1 MKDLIIK
8 DAKVVNEGKILRD
21 TSLLIRNGIIEK
33 IFRDTVPESVLA
45 NADVIDASGKL
56 LLPGVIDDQVHFR
69 EPGLTHKGEIYT
81 ESKAAVSGGVTSF
94 MEMPNT
100 VPQATTQEILNQKFE
115 RASEVSL
122 ANYSFYIGAT
132 NDNLEELLKTDS
144 SKVCG
149 IKVFMGS
156 STGNMLV
163 DNPITLS
170 SLFQKSKMLV
180 AVHCEDENIIQ
191 ANLAAAIEK
200 YGENIPLS
208 EHPKIRDASACFNSS
223 SKAVEL
229 AKKFGT
235 RLHILHVS
243 TAAEVALFEAAPIK
257 SKKITSEVCVHHLWF
272 CDADY
277 EKYGARI
284 KWNPAIKSANDRASL
299 IKALNDNRIDI
310 IATDHAPHTEEEK
323 GRPYLKMPS
332 GGPLVEHS
340 LLAMLEMSRNG
351 KLSIEK
357 VVEKMCHAPADLFGI
372 EKRGYIRKGYKADL
386 VLVDSGKWTVSKD
399 NIQAKCNWS
408 PFEGESFYYF
418 VSHTFVNGNLVY
430 ENLTPGKK
438 GTFTELIKGE
448 RLLFSVS
455 QEG

>member
-1 MKDLIIK
+1 MRDIIIK

-33 IFRDTVPESVLA
+33 IFRDSVPEAILSQ
-45 NADVIDASGKL
+45 ADVIDASGKF

-69 EPGLTHKGEIYT
+69 EPGLTHKGDIYT
-81 ESKAAVSGGVTSF
+81 ESKAAIAGGVTSF

-100 VPQATTQEILNQKFE
+100 VPQATTQYLLSEKYNRAAEI
-115 RASEVSL
+115 SL

-132 NDNLEELLKTDS
+132 NDNLEELLKTDPS
-144 SKVCG
+144 QVCG

-163 DNPITLS
+163 DNPLTLS
-170 SLFQKSKMLV
+170 SLFQRSKMLI
-180 AVHCEDENIIQ
+180 AVHCEDESIVQ

-200 YGENIPLS
+200 YGEDIPLS

-235 RLHILHVS
+235 RLHILHIS
-243 TAAEVALFEAAPIK
+243 TAAEIALFESAPVK

-272 CDADY
+272 SDADY
-277 EKYGARI
+277 EKLGAKI
-284 KWNPAIKSANDRASL
+284 KWNPAIKSANDRSSL
-299 IKALNDNRIDI
+299 IKAVNENRIDV

-340 LLAMLEMSRNG
+340 LVAMLEMSRNG
-351 KLSIEK
+351 KFSIEK

-372 EKRGYIRKGYKADL
+372 EKRGYIRKGYKADI
-386 VLVDSGKWTVSKD
+386 VLVDAGKWTVSKE

-408 PFEGESFYYF
+408 PFEGESFYYYITN
-418 VSHTFVNGNLVY
+418 TFVNGNMVY
-430 ENLTPGKK
+430 ENTHPGKK
-438 GTFTELIKGE
+438 GTFHEDFRGE
-448 RLLFSVS
+448 RLTFNREN
-455 QEG
+455 Q

>member
-33 IFRDTVPESVLA
+33 IFRDSVPEAILQQSI
-45 NADVIDASGKL
+45 VIDASGKF

-69 EPGLTHKGEIYT
+69 EPGLTHKGDISS
-81 ESKAAVSGGVTSF
+81 ESRAAVAGGITSF

-100 VPQATTQEILNQKFE
+100 IPQATNQELLAKKYD

-132 NDNLEELLKTDS
+132 NDNLEELLKTDPAN
-144 SKVCG
+144 VCG

-163 DNPITLS
+163 DNPVTLS
-170 SLFQKSKMLV
+170 SLFQQSKMLI
-180 AVHCEDENIIQ
+180 AVHCEDENIVQ
-191 ANLAAAIEK
+191 ANLSAAVEK
-200 YGENIPLS
+200 YGEDIPIG
-208 EHPKIRDASACFNSS
+208 EHPKIRDTSACFSSS

-235 RLHILHVS
+235 RLHILHLS
-243 TAAEVALFEAAPIK
+243 TAAEIALFESAPVK
-257 SKKITSEVCVHHLWF
+257 SKKITAEVCVHHLWF
-272 CDADY
+272 SDADY
-277 EKYGARI
+277 EKLGAKI
-284 KWNPAIKSANDRASL
+284 KWNPAIKSASDRTAL
-299 IKALNDNRIDI
+299 LKAVNENRIDV
-310 IATDHAPHTEEEK
+310 IATDHAPPTEAEK
-323 GRPYLKMPS
+323 GNTYLKMPS

-340 LLAMLEMSRNG
+340 LPAMLEMSRNG
-351 KLSIEK
+351 KISLEK

-386 VLVDSGKWTVSKD
+386 VLVEIGKWSVSKD

-408 PFEGESFYYF
+408 PFEGESFNYF
-418 VSHTFVNGNLVY
+418 ISHTFVNGNLVY
-430 ENLTPGKK
+430 ENPIPGKK
-438 GTFTELIKGE
+438 GLFHDEIKGE
-448 RLLFSVS
+448 RLTFNR
-455 QEG
+455 ETN

>member
-8 DAKVVNEGKILRD
+8 DAKVVNEGKILRN

-33 IFRDTVPESVLA
+33 IFREAVPESVLA
-45 NADVIDASGKL
+45 NAEVINAAGKL

-69 EPGLTHKGEIYT
+69 EPGLTHKGDLYS
-81 ESKAAVSGGVTSF
+81 ESRAAVSGGVTSF

-100 VPQATTQEILNQKFE
+100 IPQATTQEILNQKFE

-132 NDNLEELLKTDS
+132 NDNLEELLKTDPA
-144 SKVCG
+144 KVCG

-163 DNPITLS
+163 DNTSTLS
-170 SLFQKSKMLV
+170 SLFQKSKMLI
-180 AVHCEDENIIQ
+180 AVHCEDENIVQ
-191 ANLAAAIEK
+191 ANLAAAVEK
-200 YGENIPLS
+200 YGEDIPVS

-243 TAAEVALFEAAPIK
+243 TAAEVALFEAAPVK
-257 SKKITSEVCVHHLWF
+257 NKKITAEVCVHHLWF
-272 CDADY
+272 SDADY
-277 EKYGARI
+277 EKLGARI
-284 KWNPAIKSANDRASL
+284 KWNPSIKTANDRASL
-299 IKALNDNRIDI
+299 IKAVNENRIDI
-310 IATDHAPHTEEEK
+310 IASDHAPHTEEEK
-323 GRPYLKMPS
+323 SRPYLKMPS

-351 KLSIEK
+351 KISIEK

-418 VSHTFVNGNLVY
+418 VSHSFVNGNLVY
-430 ENLTPGKK
+430 ENPVPGKK
-438 GTFTELIKGE
+438 GTFHEEKKGE
-448 RLLFSVS
+448 RLLF
-455 QEG
+455 Q

>member
-1 MKDLIIK
+1 MKDIVIK
-8 DAKVVNEGKILRD
+8 DARVVNEGKILRD

-33 IFRDTVPESVLA
+33 IFRDSVPESILMQ
-45 NADVIDASGKL
+45 ADVIDAAGKF

-69 EPGLTHKGEIYT
+69 EPGLTHKGDIQS
-81 ESKAAVSGGVTSF
+81 ESKAAVAGGITSF

-100 VPQATTQEILNQKFE
+100 IPQATTQELLQKKYE

-122 ANYSFYIGAT
+122 ANFSFYMGAT
-132 NDNLEELLKTDS
+132 NDNLEELLKTDP

-163 DNPITLS
+163 DNPATLS
-170 SLFQKSKMLV
+170 ALFQQSKMLI
-180 AVHCEDENIIQ
+180 AVHCEDENIVQ
-191 ANLAAAIEK
+191 TNLAAAIEK
-200 YGENIPLS
+200 FGEDIPVG
-208 EHPKIRDASACFNSS
+208 EHPKIRDTSACFSSS

-235 RLHILHVS
+235 RLHILHLS
-243 TAAEVALFEAAPIK
+243 TAAEIALFESAPVK
-257 SKKITSEVCVHHLWF
+257 SKKITAEVCVHHLWF
-272 CDADY
+272 SDADY
-277 EKYGARI
+277 ERLGAKI
-284 KWNPAIKSANDRASL
+284 KWNPSIKSVNDRAAL
-299 IKALNDNRIDI
+299 LKAVNENRIDV

-323 GRPYLKMPS
+323 GNPYRKMPS

-340 LLAMLEMSRNG
+340 LPAMLELSRNG
-351 KLSIEK
+351 KITMEK

-386 VLVDSGKWTVSKD
+386 VLVDAGKWNVSKD

-418 VSHTFVNGNLVY
+418 ITHTFVNGRLVY
-430 ENLTPGKK
+430 ENHIPGKK
-438 GTFTELIKGE
+438 GIFHEEVKGE
-448 RLLFSVS
+448 RLTFNR
-455 QEG
+455 ETI

>member
-33 IFRDTVPESVLA
+33 IFREAVPQAILA
-45 NADVIDASGKL
+45 NATVIDASGKL

-69 EPGLTHKGEIYT
+69 EPGLTHKGDIYS
-81 ESKAAVSGGVTSF
+81 ESKAAVAGGITSF

-100 VPQATTQEILNQKFE
+100 VPQTTTQELLNQKYE
-115 RASEVSL
+115 RASEISL
-122 ANYSFYIGAT
+122 ANFSFYIGAT
-132 NDNLEELLKTDS
+132 NDNLEELLKTDPS
-144 SKVCG
+144 NVCG

-163 DNPITLS
+163 DNPVTLS
-170 SLFQKSKMLV
+170 SLFQKSKMLI
-180 AVHCEDENIIQ
+180 AVHCEDENIVQ

-200 YGENIPLS
+200 FGEDIPIS

-243 TAAEVALFEAAPIK
+243 TAAEIALFDSAPLK
-257 SKKITSEVCVHHLWF
+257 NKKITAEACVHHLWF
-272 CDADY
+272 SDADY

-284 KWNPAIKSANDRASL
+284 KWNPAIKSANDRSAL
-299 IKALNDNRIDI
+299 IKAVNENKIDI

-323 GRPYLKMPS
+323 SNPYLKMPS

-351 KLSIEK
+351 KISIEK
-357 VVEKMCHAPADLFGI
+357 IVEKMCHAPADLFGI

-386 VLVDSGKWTVSKD
+386 VLVDAGRWTVSKD

-408 PFEGESFYYF
+408 PFEGESFYYY
-418 VSHTFVNGNLVY
+418 VCQTFVNGNLVY
-430 ENLTPGKK
+430 ENPKPGEK
-438 GTFTELIKGE
+438 GVFFEQVKGE
-448 RLLFSVS
+448 RLTFSS
-455 QEG
+455 NQDI

>member
-1 MKDLIIK
+1 MRDLIIK

-33 IFRDTVPESVLA
+33 IFREAVPEAILA
-45 NADVIDASGKL
+45 IADVIDASGKL

-69 EPGLTHKGEIYT
+69 EPGLTHKGDIYS
-81 ESKAAVSGGVTSF
+81 ESKAAVAGGITSY

-100 VPQATTQEILNQKFE
+100 LPQATTHEILNKKYE
-115 RASEVSL
+115 RASEVSI

-132 NDNLEELLKTDS
+132 NDNLEELLQTDP

-149 IKVFMGS
+149 IKVFLGS

-163 DNPITLS
+163 DNQVTLS
-170 SLFQKSKMLV
+170 SLFQNSKMLI
-180 AVHCEDENIIQ
+180 AVHCEDENIVQ
-191 ANLAAAIEK
+191 ANLAAAIDK
-200 YGENIPLS
+200 YGEDIPVR
-208 EHPKIRDASACFNSS
+208 EHPKIRDTSACFNSS

-235 RLHILHVS
+235 RLHVLHVS
-243 TAAEVALFEAAPIK
+243 TAAEIALFESAPVK
-257 SKKITSEVCVHHLWF
+257 SKKITAEVCVHHLWF
-272 CDADY
+272 SEADY
-277 EKYGARI
+277 EKKGARI

-299 IKALNDNRIDI
+299 IKAVNENRIDV

-323 GRPYLKMPS
+323 NRPYLKMPS

-340 LLAMLEMSRNG
+340 LPAMLEMTRNG
-351 KLSIEK
+351 KISIEK

-386 VLVDSGKWTVSKD
+386 VLVDAGKWIVSKE

-418 VSHTFVNGNLVY
+418 VSQTFVNGNLVY

-438 GTFTELIKGE
+438 GVFFEQIKGE
-448 RLLFSVS
+448 RLTFSSNQDV
-455 QEG
+455 